1 MSEDARFTIDCDT
14 CMAAATS
21 ACTEC
26 VVTDV
31 LAGADVPIALTPVAA
46 RSRLDEVVA
55 LFRHA
60 GLVGDDPQWVE
71 PDEFEA
77 ALR

>member
-1 MSEDARFTIDCDT
+1 MNEDAPFTIDCDT
-14 CMAAATS
+14 CCAAATS

-26 VVTDV
+26 LVTDV
-31 LAGADVPIALTPVAA
+31 LAGTDVPIALTPVAP
-46 RSRLDEVVA
+46 RSRLDQVVD
-55 LFRHA
+55 LFRDA
-60 GLVGDDPQWVE
+60 GLVGDDPHWVG